1 MFGKRSDGV
10 KIKYEDILVKMT
22 PHFMKYRNDADN
34 QIMHPVR
41 VEDMDAWIKEK
52 SEKEG
57 IVFNYMHCV
66 MATIVRLLATRQ
78 RLNRFVVRG
87 AVYQRNSISISLTIK
102 RSLRDEGAESTIKV
116 PFTGEETI
124 YEVKEKID
132 KAIKDS
138 IEEDNKT
145 QKVIQKLAILPNWLL
160 RFAIGTIKW
169 LDNRNMLPK
178 SIINA
183 SPFHT
188 SVYVT
193 YLKSIR
199 CDAVL
204 HHLYNFGT
212 TGIFVAIG
220 KEKYEPVVDFEE
232 LKVGKVMNLG
242 ITMDE
247 RFCDGF
253 YFAKSLRI
261 WNDMFHNLSQLE
273 KPYKITD
280 NTIINQKIKNR
291 RKAVKIEVK
300 KTKKTNKKNHKINKK
315 EMKKNNKEQKREVKD
330 AKKVLKTEKKKAKKD
345 KKLAA

>member
-1 MFGKRSDGV
+1 MCFKRSDG
-10 KIKYEDILVKMT
+10 KRIKYEDILVKMT
-22 PHFMKYRNDADN
+22 PHFMKTRNDAVN
-34 QIMHPVR
+34 QIMHSVR
-41 VEDMDAWIKEK
+41 VEDMDAWIREK

-57 IVFNYMHCV
+57 IVFNYMHVV

-87 AVYQRNSISISLTIK
+87 AVYQRNCISISLTVK

-132 KAIKDS
+132 NAIKES
-138 IEEDNKT
+138 IDEDNKT
-145 QKVIQKLAILPNWLL
+145 QKVIKKLAILPNWLL

-178 SIINA
+178 ALINA

-199 CDAVL
+199 CDAVF
-204 HHLYNFGT
+204 HHIYNFGT

-220 KEKYEPVVDFEE
+220 KEKFAPVADFEE
-232 LKVGKVMNLG
+232 LKVGKIMNLG

-261 WNDMFHNLSQLE
+261 WNDMFHNLSELE

-280 NTIINQKIKNR
+280 NTIINQKIKN
-291 RKAVKIEVK
+291 KKIEKK
-300 KTKKTNKKNHKINKK
+300 KTAKQVKKTNKVTHKKNKK
-315 EMKKNNKEQKREVKD
+315 EVKKNNKLQKREVKV
-330 AKKVLKTEKKKAKKD
+330 AKKLEKKSKKE
-345 KKLAA
+345 AA

>member
-1 MFGKRSDGV
+1 MCFKRSDG
-10 KIKYEDILVKMT
+10 KRIKYEDILVKMT
-22 PHFMKYRNDADN
+22 PHFMKTRNDAVN

-41 VEDMDAWIKEK
+41 VEDMDAWIREK

-57 IVFNYMHCV
+57 IVFNYMHVV

-87 AVYQRNSISISLTIK
+87 AVYQRNCISISLTVK

-132 KAIKDS
+132 NAIKES
-138 IEEDNKT
+138 IDEDNKT
-145 QKVIQKLAILPNWLL
+145 QKAIKKLAILPNWLL

-178 SIINA
+178 ALINA

-204 HHLYNFGT
+204 HHIYNFGT

-220 KEKYEPVVDFEE
+220 KEKFAPVADFEE
-232 LKVGKVMNLG
+232 LKVGKIMNLG

-261 WNDMFHNLSQLE
+261 WNDMFHNLSELE

-280 NTIINQKIKNR
+280 NTIINQKIKN
-291 RKAVKIEVK
+291 KKIEKK
-300 KTKKTNKKNHKINKK
+300 KTAKQVKKTNKVTHKKNKK
-315 EMKKNNKEQKREVKD
+315 EVKKNNKLQKREVKI
-330 AKKVLKTEKKKAKKD
+330 AKKLEKKSKKE
-345 KKLAA
+345 AA

>member
-1 MFGKRSDGV
+1 MFGFRSDG
-10 KIKYEDILVKMT
+10 KRIKYEDIMMKMT
-22 PHFMKYRNDADN
+22 PHFMKTRNDASN

-41 VEDMDAWIKEK
+41 CEDMDAWIREK

-57 IVFNYMHCV
+57 IVFNYMDCV
-66 MATIVRLLATRQ
+66 MATVVRLLAIRQ

-87 AVYQRNSISISLTIK
+87 AVYQRRNISISLTVK
-102 RSLRDEGAESTIKV
+102 RSLRDEGPETTLKV

-124 YEVKEKID
+124 YEVKEKIN

-138 IEEDNKT
+138 VEADNST
-145 QKVIQKLAILPNWLL
+145 QKVIQKLSVVPNWLL
-160 RFAIGTIKW
+160 RTSINVLRG
-169 LDNRNMLPK
+169 LDGWGMLPK
-178 SIINA
+178 SLINA

-193 YLKSIR
+193 YLKSIK
-199 CDAVL
+199 CDAIF
-204 HHLYNFGT
+204 HHIYNFGT

-261 WNDMFHNLSQLE
+261 WNDMFHNLHELE

-280 NTIINQKIKNR
+280 ETIIKQKNKNIKKDNKKQR
-291 RKAVKIEVK
+291 KIE
-300 KTKKTNKKNHKINKK
+300 KK
-315 EMKKNNKEQKREVKD
+315 EN
-330 AKKVLKTEKKKAKKD
+330 KKAKKLA
-345 KKLAA
+345 KKEQSKEIAA

>member
-1 MFGKRSDGV
+1 MCFKRSDG
-10 KIKYEDILVKMT
+10 KRIKYEDILVKMT
-22 PHFMKYRNDADN
+22 PHFMKTRNDAVN

-41 VEDMDAWIKEK
+41 VEDMDAWIREK

-57 IVFNYMHCV
+57 IVFNYMHVV

-87 AVYQRNSISISLTIK
+87 AVYQRNCISISLTVK

-132 KAIKDS
+132 KAIKES
-138 IEEDNKT
+138 IDEDNKT
-145 QKVIQKLAILPNWLL
+145 QKTIKKLAVLPNWLL

-178 SIINA
+178 ALINA

-199 CDAVL
+199 CDAVF
-204 HHLYNFGT
+204 HHIYNFGT

-220 KEKYEPVVDFEE
+220 KEKFAPVADFEE
-232 LKVGKVMNLG
+232 LKVGKIMNLG

-261 WNDMFHNLSQLE
+261 WNDMFHNLNELE

-280 NTIINQKIKNR
+280 NTIINQKIKN
-291 RKAVKIEVK
+291 KKIEKK
-300 KTKKTNKKNHKINKK
+300 KTAKQVKKTNKVTHKKNKK
-315 EMKKNNKEQKREVKD
+315 EVKKNNKLQKREVKV
-330 AKKVLKTEKKKAKKD
+330 AKKLEKKSKKE
-345 KKLAA
+345 AA

>member
-1 MFGKRSDGV
+1 MCFKRSDG
-10 KIKYEDILVKMT
+10 KRIKYEDILVKMT
-22 PHFMKYRNDADN
+22 PHFMKTRNDAVN

-41 VEDMDAWIKEK
+41 VEDMDAWIREK

-57 IVFNYMHCV
+57 IVFNYMHVV

-87 AVYQRNSISISLTIK
+87 AVYQRNCISISLTVK

-132 KAIKDS
+132 NAIKES
-138 IEEDNKT
+138 IDEDNKT
-145 QKVIQKLAILPNWLL
+145 QKTIKKLAVLPNWLL

-178 SIINA
+178 ALINA

-199 CDAVL
+199 CDAVF
-204 HHLYNFGT
+204 HHIYNFGT

-220 KEKYEPVVDFEE
+220 KEKFAPVADFEE
-232 LKVGKVMNLG
+232 LKVGKIMNLG

-261 WNDMFHNLSQLE
+261 WNDMFHNLSELE
-273 KPYKITD
+273 KAYKITD
-280 NTIINQKIKNR
+280 NTIINQKIKN
-291 RKAVKIEVK
+291 KKIEKK
-300 KTKKTNKKNHKINKK
+300 KTAKQVKKTNKVTHKKNKK
-315 EMKKNNKEQKREVKD
+315 EVKKNNKLQKREVKV
-330 AKKVLKTEKKKAKKD
+330 AKKLEKKSKKE
-345 KKLAA
+345 AA

>member
-1 MFGKRSDGV
+1 MCFKRSDG
-10 KIKYEDILVKMT
+10 KRIKYEDILVKMT
-22 PHFMKYRNDADN
+22 PHFMKTRNDAVN
-34 QIMHPVR
+34 QIMHSVR
-41 VEDMDAWIKEK
+41 VEDMDAWIREK

-57 IVFNYMHCV
+57 IVFNYMHVV

-87 AVYQRNSISISLTIK
+87 AVYQRNCISISLTVK

-132 KAIKDS
+132 NAIKES
-138 IEEDNKT
+138 IDEDNKT
-145 QKVIQKLAILPNWLL
+145 QKVIKKLAILPNWLL

-178 SIINA
+178 ALINA

-199 CDAVL
+199 CDAVF
-204 HHLYNFGT
+204 HHIYNFGT

-220 KEKYEPVVDFEE
+220 KEKFAPVADFEE
-232 LKVGKVMNLG
+232 LKVGKIMNLG

-261 WNDMFHNLSQLE
+261 WNDMFHNLSELE

-280 NTIINQKIKNR
+280 NTIINQKIKN
-291 RKAVKIEVK
+291 KKIEKK
-300 KTKKTNKKNHKINKK
+300 KTAKQVKRTNKITHKKNKK
-315 EMKKNNKEQKREVKD
+315 EVKKNNKLQKREVKV
-330 AKKVLKTEKKKAKKD
+330 AKKLEKKSKKE
-345 KKLAA
+345 AA

>member
-1 MFGKRSDGV
+1 MCFKRSDG
-10 KIKYEDILVKMT
+10 KRIKYEDILVKMT
-22 PHFMKYRNDADN
+22 PHFMKTRNDAVN
-34 QIMHPVR
+34 QIMHSVR
-41 VEDMDAWIKEK
+41 VEDMDAWIREK

-57 IVFNYMHCV
+57 IVFNYMHVV

-87 AVYQRNSISISLTIK
+87 AVYQRNCISISLTVK

-132 KAIKDS
+132 NAIKES
-138 IEEDNKT
+138 IDEDNKT
-145 QKVIQKLAILPNWLL
+145 QKVIKKLAILPNWLL

-178 SIINA
+178 ALINA

-199 CDAVL
+199 CDAVF
-204 HHLYNFGT
+204 HHIYNFGT

-220 KEKYEPVVDFEE
+220 KEKFAPVADFEE
-232 LKVGKVMNLG
+232 LKVGKIMNLG

-261 WNDMFHNLSQLE
+261 WNDMFHNLSELE

-280 NTIINQKIKNR
+280 NTIINQKIKN
-291 RKAVKIEVK
+291 KKIEKK
-300 KTKKTNKKNHKINKK
+300 KTAKQVKRTNKITHKKNKK
-315 EMKKNNKEQKREVKD
+315 EVKKNNKLQKREVKI
-330 AKKVLKTEKKKAKKD
+330 AKKLEKKSKKE
-345 KKLAA
+345 AA

>member
-1 MFGKRSDGV
+1 MCFKRSDG
-10 KIKYEDILVKMT
+10 KRIKYEDILVKMT
-22 PHFMKYRNDADN
+22 PHFMKTRNDAVN

-41 VEDMDAWIKEK
+41 VEDMDAWIREK

-57 IVFNYMHCV
+57 IVFNYMHVV

-87 AVYQRNSISISLTIK
+87 AVYQRNCISISLTVK

-132 KAIKDS
+132 NAIKES
-138 IEEDNKT
+138 IDEDNKT
-145 QKVIQKLAILPNWLL
+145 QKVIKKLAILPNWLL

-178 SIINA
+178 ALINA

-199 CDAVL
+199 CDAVF
-204 HHLYNFGT
+204 HHIYNFGT

-220 KEKYEPVVDFEE
+220 KEKFAPVADFEE
-232 LKVGKVMNLG
+232 LKVGKIMNLG

-261 WNDMFHNLSQLE
+261 WNDMFHNLSELE

-280 NTIINQKIKNR
+280 NTIINQKIKN
-291 RKAVKIEVK
+291 KKIEKK
-300 KTKKTNKKNHKINKK
+300 KTAKQVKKTNKVTHKKNKN
-315 EMKKNNKEQKREVKD
+315 EVKKNNKLQKREVKV
-330 AKKVLKTEKKKAKKD
+330 AKKLEKRSKKE
-345 KKLAA
+345 AA

>member
-1 MFGKRSDGV
+1 MCFKRSDG
-10 KIKYEDILVKMT
+10 KRIKYEDILVKMT
-22 PHFMKYRNDADN
+22 PHFMKTRNDAVN

-41 VEDMDAWIKEK
+41 VEDMDAWIREK

-57 IVFNYMHCV
+57 IVFNYMHVV

-87 AVYQRNSISISLTIK
+87 AVYQRNCISISLTVK

-132 KAIKDS
+132 NAIKES
-138 IEEDNKT
+138 IDEDNKT
-145 QKVIQKLAILPNWLL
+145 QKTIKKLAVLPNWLL

-178 SIINA
+178 ALINA

-204 HHLYNFGT
+204 HHIYNFGT

-220 KEKYEPVVDFEE
+220 KEKFAPVADFEE
-232 LKVGKVMNLG
+232 LKVGKIMNLG

-261 WNDMFHNLSQLE
+261 WNDMFHNLSELE

-280 NTIINQKIKNR
+280 NTIINQKIKN
-291 RKAVKIEVK
+291 KKIEKK
-300 KTKKTNKKNHKINKK
+300 KTAKQVKKTNKITHKKNKK
-315 EMKKNNKEQKREVKD
+315 EVKKNNKLQKREVKV
-330 AKKVLKTEKKKAKKD
+330 AKKLEKKSKKE
-345 KKLAA
+345 AA

>member
-1 MFGKRSDGV
+1 MCFKRSDG
-10 KIKYEDILVKMT
+10 KRIKYEDILVKMT
-22 PHFMKYRNDADN
+22 PHFMKTRNDAVN

-41 VEDMDAWIKEK
+41 VEDMDAWIREK

-57 IVFNYMHCV
+57 IVFNYMHVV

-87 AVYQRNSISISLTIK
+87 AVYQRNCISISLTVK

-116 PFTGEETI
+116 PFTGEETN

-132 KAIKDS
+132 NAIKES
-138 IEEDNKT
+138 IDEDNKT
-145 QKVIQKLAILPNWLL
+145 QKTIKKLAVLPNWLL

-178 SIINA
+178 ALINA

-204 HHLYNFGT
+204 HHIYNFGT

-220 KEKYEPVVDFEE
+220 KEKFAPVADFEE
-232 LKVGKVMNLG
+232 LKVGKIMNLG

-261 WNDMFHNLSQLE
+261 WNDMFHNLSELE

-280 NTIINQKIKNR
+280 NTIINQKIKN
-291 RKAVKIEVK
+291 KKIEKK
-300 KTKKTNKKNHKINKK
+300 KTAKQVKKTNKVTHKKNKK
-315 EMKKNNKEQKREVKD
+315 EVKKNNKLQKREVKV
-330 AKKVLKTEKKKAKKD
+330 AKKLEKKSKKE
-345 KKLAA
+345 AA

>member
-1 MFGKRSDGV
+1 MFGFRSDG
-10 KIKYEDILVKMT
+10 KRIKYEDIMVKMT
-22 PHFMKYRNDADN
+22 PHFMKTRNDASN
-34 QIMHPVR
+34 EIMHPVR
-41 VEDMDAWIKEK
+41 VEDMDSWIREK

-66 MATIVRLLATRQ
+66 MATVIRLLAQRQ

-87 AVYQRNSISISLTIK
+87 AVYQRNCISISLTVK
-102 RSLRDEGAESTIKV
+102 RTLRDEGAESTIKV

-132 KAIKDS
+132 SAIANS
-138 IEEDNKT
+138 INEDNKT
-145 QKVIQKLAILPNWLL
+145 QKVIKKLSVLPNWLL
-160 RFAIGTIKW
+160 RWSVGTIKW
-169 LDNRNMLPK
+169 LDNRGMLPK
-178 SIINA
+178 GIIAA

-199 CDAVL
+199 CDAII
-204 HHLYNFGT
+204 HHIYNFGT

-220 KEKYEPVVDFEE
+220 KEKFEPVVDFEE

-261 WNDMFHNLSQLE
+261 WNDMFHNLKELE
-273 KPYKITD
+273 TPYKITD
-280 NTIINQKIKNR
+280 NTIIKHKIKT
-291 RKAVKIEVK
+291 KKIEHKVK
-300 KTKKTNKKNHKINKK
+300 VKQEKKHTKITHKTNKKQV
-315 EMKKNNKEQKREVKD
+315 KKNNKI
-330 AKKVLKTEKKKAKKD
+330 EKKQVKVAKRIEKIEKKNSKKD
-345 KKLAA
+345 KNIAA

>member
-1 MFGKRSDGV
+1 MCFKRSDG
-10 KIKYEDILVKMT
+10 KRIKYEDILVKMT
-22 PHFMKYRNDADN
+22 PHFMKTRNDAVN

-41 VEDMDAWIKEK
+41 VEDMDAWIREK

-57 IVFNYMHCV
+57 IVFNYMHVV

-87 AVYQRNSISISLTIK
+87 AVYQRNCISISLTVK

-132 KAIKDS
+132 KAIKES
-138 IEEDNKT
+138 IDEDNKT
-145 QKVIQKLAILPNWLL
+145 QKTIKKLAVLPNWLL

-178 SIINA
+178 ALINA

-204 HHLYNFGT
+204 HHIYNFGT

-220 KEKYEPVVDFEE
+220 KEKFAPVADFEE
-232 LKVGKVMNLG
+232 LKVGKIMNLG

-261 WNDMFHNLSQLE
+261 WNDMFHNLSELE

-280 NTIINQKIKNR
+280 NTIINQKIKN
-291 RKAVKIEVK
+291 KKIEKK
-300 KTKKTNKKNHKINKK
+300 KTAKQVKKTNKVTH
-315 EMKKNNKEQKREVKD
+315 
-330 AKKVLKTEKKKAKKD
+330 KKK
-345 KKLAA
+345 

>member
-1 MFGKRSDGV
+1 MCFKRSDG
-10 KIKYEDILVKMT
+10 KRIKYEDILVKMT
-22 PHFMKYRNDADN
+22 PHFMKTRNDAVN

-41 VEDMDAWIKEK
+41 VEDMDAWIREK

-57 IVFNYMHCV
+57 IVFNYMHVV

-87 AVYQRNSISISLTIK
+87 AVYQRNCISISLTVK

-132 KAIKDS
+132 NAIKES
-138 IEEDNKT
+138 IDEDNKT
-145 QKVIQKLAILPNWLL
+145 QKTIKKLAVLPNWLL

-178 SIINA
+178 ALINA

-204 HHLYNFGT
+204 HHIYNFGT

-220 KEKYEPVVDFEE
+220 KEKFAPVADFEE
-232 LKVGKVMNLG
+232 LKVGKIMNLG

-261 WNDMFHNLSQLE
+261 WNDMFHNLSELE

-280 NTIINQKIKNR
+280 NTIINQKIKN
-291 RKAVKIEVK
+291 KKIEKK
-300 KTKKTNKKNHKINKK
+300 KTAKQVKKTNKVTHKKNKK
-315 EMKKNNKEQKREVKD
+315 EVKKNNKLQKREVKI
-330 AKKVLKTEKKKAKKD
+330 AKKLEKKSKKE
-345 KKLAA
+345 AA

>member
-1 MFGKRSDGV
+1 MCFKRSDG
-10 KIKYEDILVKMT
+10 KRIKYEDILVKMT
-22 PHFMKYRNDADN
+22 PHFMKTRNDAVN

-41 VEDMDAWIKEK
+41 VEDMDAWIREK

-57 IVFNYMHCV
+57 IVFNYMHIV

-87 AVYQRNSISISLTIK
+87 AVYQRNCISISLTVK

-132 KAIKDS
+132 KAIKES
-138 IEEDNKT
+138 IDEDNKT
-145 QKVIQKLAILPNWLL
+145 QKTIKKLAVLPNWLL

-178 SIINA
+178 SLINA

-204 HHLYNFGT
+204 HHIYNFGT

-220 KEKYEPVVDFEE
+220 KEKFAPVADFEE
-232 LKVGKVMNLG
+232 LKVGKIMNLG

-261 WNDMFHNLSQLE
+261 WNDMFHNLSELE

-280 NTIINQKIKNR
+280 NTIINQKIKN
-291 RKAVKIEVK
+291 KKIEKK
-300 KTKKTNKKNHKINKK
+300 KTAKQVKRTNKITHKKNKK
-315 EMKKNNKEQKREVKD
+315 EVKKNNKLQKREVKV
-330 AKKVLKTEKKKAKKD
+330 AKKLEKKSKKE
-345 KKLAA
+345 AA

>member
-1 MFGKRSDGV
+1 MCFKRSDG
-10 KIKYEDILVKMT
+10 KRIKYEDILVKMT
-22 PHFMKYRNDADN
+22 PHFMKTRNDAVN

-41 VEDMDAWIKEK
+41 VEDMDAWIREK

-57 IVFNYMHCV
+57 IVFNYMHVV

-87 AVYQRNSISISLTIK
+87 AVYQRNCISISLTVK

-132 KAIKDS
+132 KAIKES
-138 IEEDNKT
+138 IDEDNKT
-145 QKVIQKLAILPNWLL
+145 QKTIKKLAVLPNWLL

-178 SIINA
+178 ALINA

-199 CDAVL
+199 CDAVF
-204 HHLYNFGT
+204 HHIYNFGT

-220 KEKYEPVVDFEE
+220 KEKFAPVADFEE
-232 LKVGKVMNLG
+232 LKVGKIMNLG

-261 WNDMFHNLSQLE
+261 WNDMFHNLSELE

-280 NTIINQKIKNR
+280 NTIINQKIKN
-291 RKAVKIEVK
+291 KKIEKK
-300 KTKKTNKKNHKINKK
+300 KTAKQVKKTNKVTHKKNKK
-315 EMKKNNKEQKREVKD
+315 EVKKNNKLQKREVKI
-330 AKKVLKTEKKKAKKD
+330 AKKLEKKSKKE
-345 KKLAA
+345 AA

>member
-1 MFGKRSDGV
+1 MCFKRSDG
-10 KIKYEDILVKMT
+10 KRIKYEDILVKMT
-22 PHFMKYRNDADN
+22 PHFMKTRNDAVN

-41 VEDMDAWIKEK
+41 VEDMDAWIREK

-57 IVFNYMHCV
+57 IVFNYMHVV

-87 AVYQRNSISISLTIK
+87 AVYQRNCISISLTVK

-132 KAIKDS
+132 KAIKES
-138 IEEDNKT
+138 IDEDNKT
-145 QKVIQKLAILPNWLL
+145 QKVIKKLAILPNWLL

-178 SIINA
+178 ALINA

-199 CDAVL
+199 CDAVF
-204 HHLYNFGT
+204 HHIYNFGT

-220 KEKYEPVVDFEE
+220 KEKFAPVADFEE
-232 LKVGKVMNLG
+232 LKVGKIMNLG

-261 WNDMFHNLSQLE
+261 WNDMFHNLSELE

-280 NTIINQKIKNR
+280 NTIINQKIKN
-291 RKAVKIEVK
+291 KKIEKK
-300 KTKKTNKKNHKINKK
+300 KTAKQVKKTNKVTHKKNKK
-315 EMKKNNKEQKREVKD
+315 EVKKNNKLQKREVKV
-330 AKKVLKTEKKKAKKD
+330 AKKLEKKSKKE
-345 KKLAA
+345 AA

>member
-1 MFGKRSDGV
+1 MCFKRSDG
-10 KIKYEDILVKMT
+10 KRIKYEDILVKMT
-22 PHFMKYRNDADN
+22 PHFMKTRNDAVN

-41 VEDMDAWIKEK
+41 VEDMDAWIREK
-52 SEKEG
+52 SKKEG
-57 IVFNYMHCV
+57 IVFNYMHVV

-87 AVYQRNSISISLTIK
+87 AVYQRNCISISLTVK

-132 KAIKDS
+132 KAIKES
-138 IEEDNKT
+138 IDEDNKT
-145 QKVIQKLAILPNWLL
+145 QKTIKKLAVLPNWLL

-178 SIINA
+178 ALINA

-204 HHLYNFGT
+204 HHIYNFGT

-220 KEKYEPVVDFEE
+220 KEKFAPVADFEE
-232 LKVGKVMNLG
+232 LKVGKIMNLG

-261 WNDMFHNLSQLE
+261 WNDMFHNLSELE

-280 NTIINQKIKNR
+280 NTIINQKIKN
-291 RKAVKIEVK
+291 KKIEKK
-300 KTKKTNKKNHKINKK
+300 KTAKQVKKTNKVTHKKNKK
-315 EMKKNNKEQKREVKD
+315 EVKKNNKLQKREVKV
-330 AKKVLKTEKKKAKKD
+330 AKKLEKKSKKE
-345 KKLAA
+345 AA

>member
-1 MFGKRSDGV
+1 MCFKRSDG
-10 KIKYEDILVKMT
+10 KRIKYEDILVKMT
-22 PHFMKYRNDADN
+22 PHFMKTRNDAVN

-41 VEDMDAWIKEK
+41 VEDMDAWIREK

-57 IVFNYMHCV
+57 IVFNYMHVV

-87 AVYQRNSISISLTIK
+87 AVYQRNCISISLTVK

-132 KAIKDS
+132 KAIKES
-138 IEEDNKT
+138 IDEDNKT
-145 QKVIQKLAILPNWLL
+145 QKTIKKLAVLPNWLL

-178 SIINA
+178 ALINA

-204 HHLYNFGT
+204 HHIYNFGT

-220 KEKYEPVVDFEE
+220 KEKFAPVADFEE
-232 LKVGKVMNLG
+232 LKVGKIMNLG

-261 WNDMFHNLSQLE
+261 WNDMFHNLSELE

-280 NTIINQKIKNR
+280 NTIINQKIKN
-291 RKAVKIEVK
+291 KKIEKK
-300 KTKKTNKKNHKINKK
+300 KTAKQFKRTNKITHKKNKK
-315 EMKKNNKEQKREVKD
+315 EVKKNNKLQKREVKV
-330 AKKVLKTEKKKAKKD
+330 AKKLEKKSKKE
-345 KKLAA
+345 AA

>member
-1 MFGKRSDGV
+1 MCFKRSDG
-10 KIKYEDILVKMT
+10 KRIKYEDILVKMT
-22 PHFMKYRNDADN
+22 PHFMKTRNDAVN

-41 VEDMDAWIKEK
+41 VEDMDAWIREK

-57 IVFNYMHCV
+57 IVFNYMHVV

-87 AVYQRNSISISLTIK
+87 AVYQRNCISISLTVK

-132 KAIKDS
+132 NAIKES
-138 IEEDNKT
+138 IDEDNKT
-145 QKVIQKLAILPNWLL
+145 QKVIKKLAILPNWLL

-178 SIINA
+178 ALINA

-204 HHLYNFGT
+204 HHIYNFGT

-220 KEKYEPVVDFEE
+220 KEKFAPVADFEE
-232 LKVGKVMNLG
+232 LKVGKIMNLG

-261 WNDMFHNLSQLE
+261 WNDMFHNLSELE

-280 NTIINQKIKNR
+280 NTIINQKIKN
-291 RKAVKIEVK
+291 KKIEKK
-300 KTKKTNKKNHKINKK
+300 KTAKQVKKTNKVTHKKNKK
-315 EMKKNNKEQKREVKD
+315 EVKKNNKLQKREVKV
-330 AKKVLKTEKKKAKKD
+330 AKKLEKKSKKE
-345 KKLAA
+345 AA

>member
-1 MFGKRSDGV
+1 MCFKRSDG
-10 KIKYEDILVKMT
+10 KRIKYEDILVKMT
-22 PHFMKYRNDADN
+22 PHFMKTRNDAVN
-34 QIMHPVR
+34 QIMHSVR
-41 VEDMDAWIKEK
+41 VEDMDAWIREK

-57 IVFNYMHCV
+57 IVFNYMHVV

-87 AVYQRNSISISLTIK
+87 AVYQRNCISISLTVK

-132 KAIKDS
+132 KAIKES
-138 IEEDNKT
+138 IDEDNKT
-145 QKVIQKLAILPNWLL
+145 QKTIKKLAVLPNWLL

-178 SIINA
+178 ALINA

-204 HHLYNFGT
+204 HHIYNFGT

-220 KEKYEPVVDFEE
+220 KEKFAPVADFEE
-232 LKVGKVMNLG
+232 LKVGKIMNLG

-261 WNDMFHNLSQLE
+261 WNDMFHNLSELE

-280 NTIINQKIKNR
+280 NTIINQKIKN
-291 RKAVKIEVK
+291 KKIEKK
-300 KTKKTNKKNHKINKK
+300 KTAKQVKKTNKVTHKKNKK
-315 EMKKNNKEQKREVKD
+315 EVKKNNKLQKREVKV
-330 AKKVLKTEKKKAKKD
+330 AKKLEKKSKKE
-345 KKLAA
+345 AA

>member
-1 MFGKRSDGV
+1 MCFKRSDG
-10 KIKYEDILVKMT
+10 KRIKYEDILVKMT
-22 PHFMKYRNDADN
+22 PHFMKTRNDAVN

-41 VEDMDAWIKEK
+41 VEDMDAWIREK

-57 IVFNYMHCV
+57 IVFNYMHVV

-87 AVYQRNSISISLTIK
+87 AVYQRNCISISLTVK

-132 KAIKDS
+132 NAIKES
-138 IEEDNKT
+138 IDEDNKT
-145 QKVIQKLAILPNWLL
+145 QKTIKKLAVLPNWLL

-178 SIINA
+178 ALINA

-204 HHLYNFGT
+204 HHIYNFGT

-220 KEKYEPVVDFEE
+220 KEKFAPVADFEE
-232 LKVGKVMNLG
+232 LKVGKIMNLG

-261 WNDMFHNLSQLE
+261 WNDMFHNLSELE

-280 NTIINQKIKNR
+280 NTIINQKIKN
-291 RKAVKIEVK
+291 KKIEKK
-300 KTKKTNKKNHKINKK
+300 KTAKQVKRTNKITHKKNKK
-315 EMKKNNKEQKREVKD
+315 EVKKNNKLQKREVKV
-330 AKKVLKTEKKKAKKD
+330 AKKLEKKSKKE
-345 KKLAA
+345 AA

>member
-1 MFGKRSDGV
+1 MCFKRSDG
-10 KIKYEDILVKMT
+10 KRIKYEDILVKMT
-22 PHFMKYRNDADN
+22 PHFMKTRNDAVN

-41 VEDMDAWIKEK
+41 VEDMDAWIREK

-57 IVFNYMHCV
+57 IVFNYMHVV

-87 AVYQRNSISISLTIK
+87 AVYQRNCISISLTVK

-132 KAIKDS
+132 KAIKES
-138 IEEDNKT
+138 IDEDNKT
-145 QKVIQKLAILPNWLL
+145 QKTIKKLAVLPNWLL

-178 SIINA
+178 ALINA

-204 HHLYNFGT
+204 HHIYNFGT

-220 KEKYEPVVDFEE
+220 KEKFAPVADFEE
-232 LKVGKVMNLG
+232 LKVGKIMNLG

-261 WNDMFHNLSQLE
+261 
-273 KPYKITD
+273 
-280 NTIINQKIKNR
+280 
-291 RKAVKIEVK
+291 
-300 KTKKTNKKNHKINKK
+300 
-315 EMKKNNKEQKREVKD
+315 
-330 AKKVLKTEKKKAKKD
+330 
-345 KKLAA
+345 

>member
-1 MFGKRSDGV
+1 MCFKRSDG
-10 KIKYEDILVKMT
+10 KRIKYEDILVKMT
-22 PHFMKYRNDADN
+22 PHFMKTRNDAVN

-41 VEDMDAWIKEK
+41 VEDMDAWIREK

-57 IVFNYMHCV
+57 VVFNYMHIV

-87 AVYQRNSISISLTIK
+87 AVYQRNCISISLTVK

-132 KAIKDS
+132 KAIKES
-138 IEEDNKT
+138 IDEDNKT
-145 QKVIQKLAILPNWLL
+145 QKTIKKLAVLPNWLL

-178 SIINA
+178 ALINA

-204 HHLYNFGT
+204 HHIYNFGT

-220 KEKYEPVVDFEE
+220 KEKFAPVADFEE
-232 LKVGKVMNLG
+232 LKVGKIMNLG

-261 WNDMFHNLSQLE
+261 WNDMFHNLSELE

-280 NTIINQKIKNR
+280 NTIINQKIKN
-291 RKAVKIEVK
+291 KKIEKK
-300 KTKKTNKKNHKINKK
+300 KTAKQVKRTNKITHKKNKK
-315 EMKKNNKEQKREVKD
+315 EVKKNNKLQKREVKV
-330 AKKVLKTEKKKAKKD
+330 AKKLEKKSKKE
-345 KKLAA
+345 AA

>member
-1 MFGKRSDGV
+1 MFGFRSDG
-10 KIKYEDILVKMT
+10 KRIKYEDIMMKMT
-22 PHFMKYRNDADN
+22 PHFMKTRNDATN

-41 VEDMDAWIKEK
+41 CEDMDAWIREK

-57 IVFNYMHCV
+57 IVFNYMDCV
-66 MATIVRLLATRQ
+66 MATVVRLLAIRQ

-87 AVYQRNSISISLTIK
+87 AVYQRRNISISLTVK
-102 RSLRDEGAESTIKV
+102 RSLRDEGPETTLKV

-124 YEVKEKID
+124 YEVKEKIN

-138 IEEDNKT
+138 VEADNST
-145 QKVIQKLAILPNWLL
+145 QKVIQKLSVVPNWLL
-160 RFAIGTIKW
+160 RTSINVLRG
-169 LDNRNMLPK
+169 LDGWGMLPK
-178 SIINA
+178 SLINA

-193 YLKSIR
+193 YLKSIK
-199 CDAVL
+199 CDAIF
-204 HHLYNFGT
+204 HHIYNFGT

-261 WNDMFHNLSQLE
+261 WNDMFHNLHELE

-280 NTIINQKIKNR
+280 ETIIKQKNKNIKKDNKKQR
-291 RKAVKIEVK
+291 KIE
-300 KTKKTNKKNHKINKK
+300 KK
-315 EMKKNNKEQKREVKD
+315 EN
-330 AKKVLKTEKKKAKKD
+330 KKAKKLA
-345 KKLAA
+345 KKEQSKEIAA

>member
-1 MFGKRSDGV
+1 MCFKRSDG
-10 KIKYEDILVKMT
+10 KRIKYEDILVKMT
-22 PHFMKYRNDADN
+22 PHFMKTRNDAVN

-41 VEDMDAWIKEK
+41 VEDMDAWIREK

-57 IVFNYMHCV
+57 IVFNYMHVV

-87 AVYQRNSISISLTIK
+87 AVYQRNCISISLTVK

-132 KAIKDS
+132 NAIKES
-138 IEEDNKT
+138 IDEDNKT
-145 QKVIQKLAILPNWLL
+145 QKVIKKLAILPNWLL

-178 SIINA
+178 ALINA

-204 HHLYNFGT
+204 HHIYNFGT

-220 KEKYEPVVDFEE
+220 KEKFAPVADFEE
-232 LKVGKVMNLG
+232 LKVGKIMNLG

-261 WNDMFHNLSQLE
+261 WNDMFHNLSELE

-280 NTIINQKIKNR
+280 NTIINQKIKN
-291 RKAVKIEVK
+291 KKIEKK
-300 KTKKTNKKNHKINKK
+300 KTAKQVKKTNKVTHKKNKK
-315 EMKKNNKEQKREVKD
+315 EVKKNNKLQKREVKI
-330 AKKVLKTEKKKAKKD
+330 AKKLEKKSKKE
-345 KKLAA
+345 AA

>member
-1 MFGKRSDGV
+1 MCFKRSDG
-10 KIKYEDILVKMT
+10 KRIKYEDILVKMT
-22 PHFMKYRNDADN
+22 PHFMKTRNDAVN

-41 VEDMDAWIKEK
+41 VEDMDAWIREK

-57 IVFNYMHCV
+57 IVFNYMHVV

-87 AVYQRNSISISLTIK
+87 AVYQRNCISISLTVK

-132 KAIKDS
+132 NAIKES
-138 IEEDNKT
+138 IDEDNKT
-145 QKVIQKLAILPNWLL
+145 QKTIKKLAVLPNWLL

-178 SIINA
+178 ALINA

-204 HHLYNFGT
+204 HHIYNFGT

-220 KEKYEPVVDFEE
+220 KEKFAPVADFEE
-232 LKVGKVMNLG
+232 LKVGKIMNLG

-261 WNDMFHNLSQLE
+261 WNDMFHNLSELE

-280 NTIINQKIKNR
+280 NTIINQKIKN
-291 RKAVKIEVK
+291 KKIEKK
-300 KTKKTNKKNHKINKK
+300 KTAKQVKKTNKVTHKKNKK
-315 EMKKNNKEQKREVKD
+315 EVKKNNKLQKREVKV
-330 AKKVLKTEKKKAKKD
+330 AKKLEKKSKKE
-345 KKLAA
+345 AA

>member
-1 MFGKRSDGV
+1 MCFKRSDG
-10 KIKYEDILVKMT
+10 KRIKYEDILVKMT
-22 PHFMKYRNDADN
+22 PHFMKTRNDAVN

-41 VEDMDAWIKEK
+41 VEDMDAWIREK

-57 IVFNYMHCV
+57 IVFNYMHVV

-87 AVYQRNSISISLTIK
+87 AVYQRNCISISLTVK

-132 KAIKDS
+132 KAIKES
-138 IEEDNKT
+138 IDEDNKT
-145 QKVIQKLAILPNWLL
+145 QKTIKKLAVLPNWLL

-178 SIINA
+178 ALINA

-204 HHLYNFGT
+204 HHIYNFGT

-220 KEKYEPVVDFEE
+220 KEKFAPVADFEE
-232 LKVGKVMNLG
+232 LKVGKIMNLG

-261 WNDMFHNLSQLE
+261 WNDMFHNLSELE

-280 NTIINQKIKNR
+280 NTIINQKIKN
-291 RKAVKIEVK
+291 KKIEKK
-300 KTKKTNKKNHKINKK
+300 KTAKQVKRTNKITHKKNKK
-315 EMKKNNKEQKREVKD
+315 EVKKNNKLQKREVKV
-330 AKKVLKTEKKKAKKD
+330 AKKLEKKSKKE
-345 KKLAA
+345 AA

>member
-1 MFGKRSDGV
+1 MCFKRSDG
-10 KIKYEDILVKMT
+10 KRIKYEDILVKMT
-22 PHFMKYRNDADN
+22 PHFMKTRNDAVN

-41 VEDMDAWIKEK
+41 VEDMDAWIREK

-57 IVFNYMHCV
+57 IVFNYMHVV

-87 AVYQRNSISISLTIK
+87 AVYQRNCISISLTVK

-132 KAIKDS
+132 KAIKES
-138 IEEDNKT
+138 IDEDNKT
-145 QKVIQKLAILPNWLL
+145 QKTIKKLAVLPNWLL

-178 SIINA
+178 ALINA

-199 CDAVL
+199 CDAVF
-204 HHLYNFGT
+204 HHIYNFGT

-220 KEKYEPVVDFEE
+220 KEKFAPVADFEE
-232 LKVGKVMNLG
+232 LKVGKIMNLG

-261 WNDMFHNLSQLE
+261 WNDMFHNLSELE

-280 NTIINQKIKNR
+280 NTIINQKIKN
-291 RKAVKIEVK
+291 KKIEKK
-300 KTKKTNKKNHKINKK
+300 KTAKQVKKTNKVTHKKNKK
-315 EMKKNNKEQKREVKD
+315 EVKKNNKLQKREVKV
-330 AKKVLKTEKKKAKKD
+330 AKKLEKKSKKE
-345 KKLAA
+345 AA

>member
-1 MFGKRSDGV
+1 MCFKRSDG
-10 KIKYEDILVKMT
+10 KRIKYEDILVKMT
-22 PHFMKYRNDADN
+22 PHFMKTRNDAVN
-34 QIMHPVR
+34 QIMHSVR
-41 VEDMDAWIKEK
+41 VEDMDAWIREK

-57 IVFNYMHCV
+57 IVFNYMHVV

-87 AVYQRNSISISLTIK
+87 AVYQRNCISISLTVK

-132 KAIKDS
+132 KAIKES
-138 IEEDNKT
+138 IDEDNKT
-145 QKVIQKLAILPNWLL
+145 QKTIKKLAVLPNWLL

-178 SIINA
+178 ALINA

-204 HHLYNFGT
+204 HHIYNFGT

-220 KEKYEPVVDFEE
+220 KEKFAPVADFEE
-232 LKVGKVMNLG
+232 LKVGKIMNLG

-261 WNDMFHNLSQLE
+261 WNDMFHNLSELE

-280 NTIINQKIKNR
+280 NTIINQKIKN
-291 RKAVKIEVK
+291 KKIEKK
-300 KTKKTNKKNHKINKK
+300 KTAKQVKRTNKITHKKNKK
-315 EMKKNNKEQKREVKD
+315 EVKKNNKLQKREVKI
-330 AKKVLKTEKKKAKKD
+330 AKKLEKKSKKE
-345 KKLAA
+345 AA